1 MVQVGW
7 GWAEDVM
14 EMCGGCCGGQ
24 AEEDRRK
31 DAQKPGNGYMLL
43 LLLDD
48 DDDDD
53 DDDEAMACKGSEI
66 YSSLTMY
73 VPMRFRSVKTEQP
86 GYVRRGNK
94 GIVDV
99 RSRLNDGTVLEE
111 GIGRSKGLG
120 CAAITIQSELMEM
133 VYRVKFLFGGFRA
146 KLDDGMS
153 TWSENGSVPAAA
165 AAAAATATATA
176 AAAGSS
182 TMRVGGEGRWSG
194 VVDFGQDTTKPTL
207 TGWMGEVGRLW
218 SELGSLAWSF
228 CSAILESSP
237 VPLLESDEEPKGA
250 GPGGAGFN
258 LMLVLDL
265 TEGHKFQKGNL
276 KRQAKLRIQQQ
287 QPKQLK
293 VTKQGQFLTR
303 TLAWIG
309 PSLFPSFVPLCK
321 LNAMMGQLLI
331 SISLVRDSP

>member
-7 GWAEDVM
+7 GWAEGVM

-43 LLLDD
+43 LLVDD
-48 DDDDD
+48 DEDDD

-165 AAAAATATATA
+165 EATATATA
-176 AAAGSS
+176 ASSS
-182 TMRVGGEGRWSG
+182 TMRVGGEGRWSD

-207 TGWMGEVGRLW
+207 TGWMGGVGRLW
-218 SELGSLAWSF
+218 SELGRFPGLEFLF
-228 CSAILESSP
+228 CNSGVQSSP
-237 VPLLESDEEPKGA
+237 FAGVCDEEPKGA
-250 GPGGAGFN
+250 GPGGVCVDFPLDGISREMETRRAGN
-258 LMLVLDL
+258 R
-265 TEGHKFQKGNL
+265 G
-276 KRQAKLRIQQQ
+276 A
-287 QPKQLK
+287 
-293 VTKQGQFLTR
+293 
-303 TLAWIG
+303 
-309 PSLFPSFVPLCK
+309 
-321 LNAMMGQLLI
+321 GQLDDGR
-331 SISLVRDSP
+331 RDYKYTRLAAGSVNVMLTAETCLHADWARR